1 MVSAKII
8 RNKHTGYSEGY
19 GFVEF
24 RDRVSAERAL
34 RSMNGVPMPGAR
46 GRGFRLNWASF
57 GVGSQSVVRG
67 PARNTSSSSLSET
80 ARANDANDAE
90 RETDDLGRRDGDA
103 ASLDA
108 SLETAASK
116 ETAAVTEHSAFVGD
130 LPPEV
135 NDFALQETFAVRYKS
150 VRNARVV
157 TDPRTGRSKG
167 FGFVRFSDEAERDA
181 ALREMHGAKCGSRLM
196 RLSLAVPRKQ
206 RGAGLPETQKPFE
219 RAPYPGPRPASVA
232 SLVSMEGTRS
242 GSSTPAGGGA
252 TPGDGSPERGLPG
265 GLGGSA
271 ARKDEAETVTGSK
284 TNDVSA
290 TQTPAFSNVATVF
303 VGGLDPSV
311 RESDLSAVFEPIGA
325 LVYVKI
331 PRGKGCGFAQF
342 LERTSAEK
350 AIAELNGARVG
361 NAGSKMRLSW
371 VRSNSFKNG
380 GGNNRDARTRPSPYF
395 VDASYGY
402 GHHPGMIAVHGGM
415 EFVPG
420 GMGSMAVPGME
431 FGAPAYFPAP
441 GGGWMTPGGGWVP
454 ALPPGYGDGYGQAA
468 VLEVDDTSPSFAGP
482 GVAAF
487 ASSEEAYVFA
497 QRQYFAA
504 QQRARYEAAAF
515 YGGANGVSTEPQSPP
530 ADAALAPNPPPTP
543 PGAKKASLPTSG
555 AAA

>member
-1 MVSAKII
+1 VVSAKII

-24 RDRVSAERAL
+24 RDRVSAETAL

-80 ARANDANDAE
+80 NRANDANDAE
-90 RETDDLGRRDGDA
+90 RETDETGAGDGDTA
-103 ASLDA
+103 ARESVDN
-108 SLETAASK
+108 SASK
-116 ETAAVTEHSAFVGD
+116 ETSAVTEHSAFVGD

-181 ALREMHGAKCGSRLM
+181 ALTEMHGAKCGSRLM

-206 RGAGLPETQKPFE
+206 RQAGLPETQKPFE

-252 TPGDGSPERGLPG
+252 TPGDGSPERGLKENAHR
-265 GLGGSA
+265 S
-271 ARKDEAETVTGSK
+271 RDEAEMVTGSK
-284 TNDVSA
+284 PNDVSA
-290 TQTPAFSNVATVF
+290 AQTNVATVF

-311 RESDLSAVFEPIGA
+311 RESDLLKVFEPIGA

-350 AIAELNGARVG
+350 AIAELNGAKVG

-380 GGNNRDARTRPSPYF
+380 GGSNRDARTRPSAPYF

-420 GMGSMAVPGME
+420 GMGSIPGGMGME

-454 ALPPGYGDGYGQAA
+454 APPPGYGDGYGQAA
-468 VLEVDDTSPSFAGP
+468 ARDVDESSPSFAGP

-487 ASSEEAYVFA
+487 ASSEEAYAFA

-515 YGGANGVSTEPQSPP
+515 YGGANGVSTDGQSPP

>member
-1 MVSAKII
+1 
-8 RNKHTGYSEGY
+8 
-19 GFVEF
+19 
-24 RDRVSAERAL
+24 
-34 RSMNGVPMPGAR
+34 
-46 GRGFRLNWASF
+46 
-57 GVGSQSVVRG
+57 
-67 PARNTSSSSLSET
+67 
-80 ARANDANDAE
+80 
-90 RETDDLGRRDGDA
+90 
-103 ASLDA
+103 
-108 SLETAASK
+108 
-116 ETAAVTEHSAFVGD
+116 
-130 LPPEV
+130 
-135 NDFALQETFAVRYKS
+135 
-150 VRNARVV
+150 
-157 TDPRTGRSKG
+157 
-167 FGFVRFSDEAERDA
+167 
-181 ALREMHGAKCGSRLM
+181 
-196 RLSLAVPRKQ
+196 
-206 RGAGLPETQKPFE
+206 
-219 RAPYPGPRPASVA
+219 
-232 SLVSMEGTRS
+232 MEGTRS

-252 TPGDGSPERGLPG
+252 TPGDGSPERGLKENAHR
-265 GLGGSA
+265 S
-271 ARKDEAETVTGSK
+271 RDEAEMVTGSK
-284 TNDVSA
+284 PNDVSA
-290 TQTPAFSNVATVF
+290 AQTNVATVF

-311 RESDLSAVFEPIGA
+311 RESDLLKVFEPIGA

-350 AIAELNGARVG
+350 AIAELNGAKVG

-380 GGNNRDARTRPSPYF
+380 GGSNRDARTRPSAPYF

-420 GMGSMAVPGME
+420 GMGSIPGGMGME

-454 ALPPGYGDGYGQAA
+454 APPPGYGDGYGQAA
-468 VLEVDDTSPSFAGP
+468 ARDVDESSPSFAGP

-487 ASSEEAYVFA
+487 ASSEEAYAFA

-515 YGGANGVSTEPQSPP
+515 YGGANGVSTDGQSPP

>member
-67 PARNTSSSSLSET
+67 AARNTSSSSLSES
-80 ARANDANDAE
+80 ARATTNDDE
-90 RETDDLGRRDGDA
+90 RETDDLGRRDGA
-103 ASLDA
+103 ADDGA
-108 SLETAASK
+108 SVETAST

-167 FGFVRFSDEAERDA
+167 FGFVRFADEAERDA
-181 ALREMHGAKCGSRLM
+181 ALSEMHGAKCGSRAM

-252 TPGDGSPERGLPG
+252 TPGDGSPERGLQENAHR
-265 GLGGSA
+265 S
-271 ARKDEAETVTGSK
+271 RDEAETVTGSK

-290 TQTPAFSNVATVF
+290 AQTPALSNVATVF

-342 LERTSAEK
+342 AERTSAEK

-371 VRSNSFKNG
+371 VRSNGFKNG
-380 GGNNRDARTRPSPYF
+380 GVNRDARAPPSPYF
-395 VDASYGY
+395 VDAYGGY

-420 GMGSMAVPGME
+420 GMGSIPGMGME

-454 ALPPGYGDGYGQAA
+454 APPPGYSDGYGQAA
-468 VLEVDDTSPSFAGP
+468 ARDVDESSPSFAGP

-487 ASSEEAYVFA
+487 ASSEEAYAFA

-515 YGGANGVSTEPQSPP
+515 YGGANGVSTDGQSPP

>member
-67 PARNTSSSSLSET
+67 AARNTSSSSLSES
-80 ARANDANDAE
+80 ARATTNDDE
-90 RETDDLGRRDGDA
+90 RETDDLGRRDGA
-103 ASLDA
+103 ADDGA
-108 SLETAASK
+108 SVETASK

-167 FGFVRFSDEAERDA
+167 FGFVRFSDETERDA
-181 ALREMHGAKCGSRLM
+181 ALSEMHGATCGSRAM

-252 TPGDGSPERGLPG
+252 TPGDGSPERGLKEN
-265 GLGGSA
+265 SH
-271 ARKDEAETVTGSK
+271 RSRDEAEMITGSK

-290 TQTPAFSNVATVF
+290 AQTPALSNVATVF

-342 LERTSAEK
+342 AERTSAEK

-371 VRSNSFKNG
+371 VRSNGFKNG
-380 GGNNRDARTRPSPYF
+380 GVNRDARARPSPYF
-395 VDASYGY
+395 VDAYGGY

-420 GMGSMAVPGME
+420 GMGSIPGMGME

-454 ALPPGYGDGYGQAA
+454 APPPGYSDGYGQAA
-468 VLEVDDTSPSFAGP
+468 ARDVDESSPSFAGP

-487 ASSEEAYVFA
+487 ASSEEAYAFA

-515 YGGANGVSTEPQSPP
+515 YGGANGVSTDGQSPP

>member
-1 MVSAKII
+1 
-8 RNKHTGYSEGY
+8 
-19 GFVEF
+19 
-24 RDRVSAERAL
+24 
-34 RSMNGVPMPGAR
+34 
-46 GRGFRLNWASF
+46 
-57 GVGSQSVVRG
+57 
-67 PARNTSSSSLSET
+67 
-80 ARANDANDAE
+80 
-90 RETDDLGRRDGDA
+90 
-103 ASLDA
+103 
-108 SLETAASK
+108 
-116 ETAAVTEHSAFVGD
+116 
-130 LPPEV
+130 
-135 NDFALQETFAVRYKS
+135 
-150 VRNARVV
+150 
-157 TDPRTGRSKG
+157 
-167 FGFVRFSDEAERDA
+167 
-181 ALREMHGAKCGSRLM
+181 
-196 RLSLAVPRKQ
+196 
-206 RGAGLPETQKPFE
+206 
-219 RAPYPGPRPASVA
+219 
-232 SLVSMEGTRS
+232 
-242 GSSTPAGGGA
+242 
-252 TPGDGSPERGLPG
+252 
-265 GLGGSA
+265 
-271 ARKDEAETVTGSK
+271 
-284 TNDVSA
+284 
-290 TQTPAFSNVATVF
+290 
-303 VGGLDPSV
+303 
-311 RESDLSAVFEPIGA
+311 

-350 AIAELNGARVG
+350 AIAELNGAKVG

-380 GGNNRDARTRPSPYF
+380 GGSNRDARTRPSAPYF

-454 ALPPGYGDGYGQAA
+454 APPPGYGDGYGQAA
-468 VLEVDDTSPSFAGP
+468 VLEVDETTPSFAGP

-515 YGGANGVSTEPQSPP
+515 YGGANGVSTDGQSPP

>member
-57 GVGSQSVVRG
+57 GVGSQSVVRAA
-67 PARNTSSSSLSET
+67 ARNTSPGVRSES
-80 ARANDANDAE
+80 ARATTSDAE
-90 RETDDLGRRDGDA
+90 RVTREKKADA
-103 ASLDA
+103 DADADAA
-108 SLETAASK
+108 SLETAK
-116 ETAAVTEHSAFVGD
+116 ETAVVSEHSAFVGD

-167 FGFVRFSDEAERDA
+167 FGFVRFSDERERDA
-181 ALREMHGAKCGSRLM
+181 ALVEMHGAKCGSRAM

-206 RGAGLPETQKPFE
+206 RGATET
-219 RAPYPGPRPASVA
+219 RAFAAYPGPRPSSVA
-232 SLVSMEGTRS
+232 SIDASRS
-242 GSSTPAGGGA
+242 GSSTPAGGAA
-252 TPGDGSPERGLPG
+252 TPGDGSPERGG
-265 GLGGSA
+265 VVGSA
-271 ARKDEAETVTGSK
+271 TRKEHSDGCRDEADTSVGFK
-284 TNDVSA
+284 TNDDSA
-290 TQTPAFSNVATVF
+290 ASTAATSSATVF

-311 RESDLSAVFEPIGA
+311 RESDLSRVFEPMGA

-342 LERTSAEK
+342 AERTSAER
-350 AIAELNGARVG
+350 AIAELNGTRVG
-361 NAGSKMRLSW
+361 AAGSKMRLSW
-371 VRSNSFKNG
+371 VRNNGFKNG
-380 GGNNRDARTRPSPYF
+380 SNRRDAPPLPYF
-395 VDASYGY
+395 VDAYGGY
-402 GHHPGMIAVHGGM
+402 VPGTMAVPGM

-420 GMGSMAVPGME
+420 MGSIPGMGME

-441 GGGWMTPGGGWVP
+441 GGGWMTPSGGWVP
-454 ALPPGYGDGYGQAA
+454 APPPGFSDYGQAA
-468 VLEVDDTSPSFAGP
+468 ARELDKSGQSFTGP
-482 GVAAF
+482 APF
-487 ASSEEAYVFA
+487 ASSEEAYAFA
-497 QRQYFAA
+497 QQQYFAA

-515 YGGANGVSTEPQSPP
+515 YGGARGVSTDGQSPS

-543 PGAKKASLPTSG
+543 PGAKKAAGG